1 MEQWMKKLSGVM
13 IASAIALTLST
24 KASADGDPPPETTV
38 IEDNAGAADGSG
50 TAGGTDPT
58 RDGDDPADAPADP
71 TGSNVGPYIQIDNNV
86 SSDPPVVIDP
96 DAEDDID
103 MTDDED
109 GTGFWGYEAGEADS
123 QSDNTVYMVD
133 NSLQSI
139 TAYET
144 DLHIEAA
151 GLNEINS
158 IAAGQDLY
166 ISGTGIML
174 LDYLMIGGST
184 INPLALPAEGIPGF
198 FLQPLDGLENNG
210 STGSVAVFL
219 LSDSGGSSD
228 GSGTGSN
235 YVLINGSVPGILDES
250 YVIPSGKNLIMP
262 GGTSIE
268 LVNPKDTTVT
278 SDVEFADTC
287 GQFFEPSSS
296 LTISSGST
304 MTLQG
309 DATITMRGEDVSGS
323 LAVGRG
329 AVTYAPVLNV
339 EGSLLGSGSI
349 TGKGLVELNL
359 GAEEPVPSAPS
370 IDSRIFKLVRRSGNI
385 VFKDLDDELY
395 KYLDADVNMSDEDF
409 AIVTSQAGLDGMN
422 PLWGVHTTVFGFE
435 IDDSKTA
442 EFGSS
447 GSPKNGIGG
456 LGWFKWGIVK
466 LGAGGGNNVII
477 NTTGSTGSSIIG
489 GKYAGSYKPS
499 NHSLILVVTD
509 RDICYNLAAYYDG
522 KQIFSLNS
530 KVTVR
535 FDYPVP
541 ASEGRFFVVFR
552 NGDGSLTAFA
562 ARYDAVAGQLVFSGD
577 KLGDFVVVCPDG
589 FDGEIF
595 SEDFYAFLETIDS
608 VKALKASF

>member
-359 GAEEPVPSAPS
+359 GAEDYVPSAPS
-370 IDSRIFKLVRRSGNI
+370 IDSSIFKLVRRSGTI
-385 VFKDLDDELY
+385 SVDDLDEEVY
-395 KYLDADVNMSDEDF
+395 SYLHANLSDEGFTEATSNDGISTPNGKWGTHATTFSFEF
-409 AIVTSQAGLDGMN
+409 AGT
-422 PLWGVHTTVFGFE
+422 E
-435 IDDSKTA
+435 TA
-442 EFGSS
+442 YFYGSMPS
-447 GSPKNGIGG
+447 ANALGS
-456 LGWFKWGIVK
+456 LGWLKWGLYK
-466 LGAGGGNNVII
+466 LGAGGGNDTTVNS
-477 NTTGSTGSSIIG
+477 TGSTGSSIIG
-489 GKYAGSYKPS
+489 GKYAGSYKTS
-499 NHSLILVVTD
+499 NRSLILEVTD
-509 RDICYNLAAYYDG
+509 RDTCYNLAAYLDR

-541 ASEGRFFVVFR
+541 ASESRFFVVFR

-562 ARYDAVAGQLVFSGD
+562 ARYDAVARQLVFSGD
-577 KLGDFVVVCPDG
+577 KLGDFVVICPDG
-589 FDGEIF
+589 FDGEL
-595 SEDFYAFLETIDS
+595 SGEKFYAFLETIDS
-608 VKALKASF
+608 VNALKASF

>member
-24 KASADGDPPPETTV
+24 KASADLEETPSETTV
-38 IEDNAGAADGSG
+38 IEEKAGAADGSG
-50 TAGGTDPT
+50 TAGGIDLSKG
-58 RDGDDPADAPADP
+58 GDASADP
-71 TGSNVGPYIQIDNNV
+71 TVGSPGPYIEIVNNDADHKV
-86 SSDPPVVIDP
+86 TEIDP
-96 DAEDDID
+96 DAPDDID
-103 MTDDED
+103 KTADED
-109 GTGFWGYEAGEADS
+109 KTGFWGYEAGEANL
-123 QSDNTVYMVD
+123 QSDNIVYMVD
-133 NSLQSI
+133 NSLQSV
-139 TAYET
+139 TAYGT
-144 DLHIEAA
+144 DLHIEAT
-151 GLNEINS
+151 GLNEIYS
-158 IAAGQDLY
+158 IEAGQDLY

-174 LDYLMIGGST
+174 LDDLMIGGT
-184 INPLALPAEGIPGF
+184 AIDPLALPAEGIPGF
-198 FLQPLDGLENNG
+198 FLQPLEGLENNG

-219 LSDSGGSSD
+219 LSAPPAGTSDS
-228 GSGTGSN
+228 SGTGSN

-268 LVNPKDTTVT
+268 LVNPEVT
-278 SDVEFADTC
+278 SVTSNVEFADTC

>member
-24 KASADGDPPPETTV
+24 KASADLEETPSETTV
-38 IEDNAGAADGSG
+38 IEEKAGAADGSG
-50 TAGGTDPT
+50 TAGGIDLSKG
-58 RDGDDPADAPADP
+58 GDASADP
-71 TGSNVGPYIQIDNNV
+71 TVGSPGPYIEIVNNDADHKV
-86 SSDPPVVIDP
+86 TEIDP
-96 DAEDDID
+96 DAPDDID
-103 MTDDED
+103 KTADED
-109 GTGFWGYEAGEADS
+109 KTGFWGYEAGEANL
-123 QSDNTVYMVD
+123 QSDNIVYMVD
-133 NSLQSI
+133 NSLQSV
-139 TAYET
+139 TAYGT
-144 DLHIEAA
+144 DLHIEAT
-151 GLNEINS
+151 GLNEIYS
-158 IAAGQDLY
+158 IEAGQDLY

-174 LDYLMIGGST
+174 LDDLMIGGT
-184 INPLALPAEGIPGF
+184 AIDPLALPAEGIPGF
-198 FLQPLDGLENNG
+198 FLQPLEGLENNG

-219 LSDSGGSSD
+219 LSAPPAGTSDS
-228 GSGTGSN
+228 SGTGSN

-329 AVTYAPVLNV
+329 AITYAPVLNI

-359 GAEEPVPSAPS
+359 GAEDYVPSAPS
-370 IDSRIFKLVRRSGNI
+370 IDSSIFKLVRRSGTI
-385 VFKDLDDELY
+385 SVDDLDEEVY
-395 KYLDADVNMSDEDF
+395 SYLHANLSDEGFTEATSNDGISTPNGKWGTHATTFSFEF
-409 AIVTSQAGLDGMN
+409 AGT
-422 PLWGVHTTVFGFE
+422 E
-435 IDDSKTA
+435 TA
-442 EFGSS
+442 YFYGSMPS
-447 GSPKNGIGG
+447 ANALGS
-456 LGWFKWGIVK
+456 LGWLKWGLYK
-466 LGAGGGNNVII
+466 LGAGGGNDTTVNS
-477 NTTGSTGSSIIG
+477 TGSTGSSIIG
-489 GKYAGSYKPS
+489 GKYAGSYKTS
-499 NHSLILVVTD
+499 NRSLILEVTD
-509 RDICYNLAAYYDG
+509 RDTCYNLAAYLDR

-541 ASEGRFFVVFR
+541 ASESRFFVVFR

-562 ARYDAVAGQLVFSGD
+562 ARYDAVARQLVFSGD
-577 KLGDFVVVCPDG
+577 KLGDFVVICPDG
-589 FDGEIF
+589 FDGEL
-595 SEDFYAFLETIDS
+595 SGEKFYAFLETIDS
-608 VKALKASF
+608 VNALKASF